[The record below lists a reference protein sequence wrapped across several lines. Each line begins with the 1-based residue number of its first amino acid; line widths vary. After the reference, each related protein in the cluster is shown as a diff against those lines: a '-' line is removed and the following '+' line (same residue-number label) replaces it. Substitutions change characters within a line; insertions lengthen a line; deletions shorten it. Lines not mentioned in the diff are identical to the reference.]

1 MRRCTLITDF
11 LSGSELSSPVPP
23 VTPRPWRSRALLVS
37 ALLLACGCQSGNSLT
52 RFFNKS
58 KPDDL
63 SSDQKKSVLAIL
75 DGDDEKAGL
84 PTPSKSKSQGGTL
97 DQLLDKGQDSLAA
110 YYKQA
115 SPAHLT
121 EAHRCYEQ
129 ALAQEPGHAESHHGL
144 AIVCDLKKEYDSAE
158 LHYRAAL
165 DSDPDN
171 GKILGDLGY
180 SYLLQNKLSESERT
194 LVKANKLDP
203 SNTQATKNLAYVYAK
218 QGNYNLADSTFRRV
232 MNEVEVRQEMA
243 QLFPA
248 GRPDMAKEGESGKLP
263 WQKKEGISTNEFRD
277 RMVDARQQGVE
288 EMRGKKSALESA
300 SSPALTM
307 EQMKA
312 ELVQLAKERDEAYR
326 MVQDRREQA
335 SNTPI
340 VMGDPAAQP
349 GQRSLRSNN
358 GQFYADAAPQGQATS
373 QQPQI
378 YPQGKRAANAF
389 FPDRSESQGFKNRN
403 DIQQASGPDGQRSNE
418 HALHENDRGMDPR
431 TGERH
436 QGIEQME
443 GQQPLLVPNSDGN
456 PALQSDGQNSAPRQ
470 NSSPVSE
477 DAKRRA
483 AMAGMGGP
491 EMMFNVP
498 TISVPRVDG
507 GNRLAPGT
515 GSTWNGGQFPAAQR
529 MLPMDA
535 APHDLNS
542 LMHAP
547 SGEMSVRPNNMGMLN
562 SPSGRSFSDPN
573 FQQRLNPQIPIESPL
588 GSQGLNYQEQANP
601 SQRQG
606 PPQYPQPQYQ
616 QQQSSYES
624 PGNSSPSPG
633 NAVQGFDPRSGINAD
648 LQQYGQTMQY
658 NSAQQ
663 NSNGWNH
670 TPTPANGLPN
680 QPQVGSPNQLMSAG
694 WNQQQLTPRITPPP
708 YQGRSSQSG
717 DEQSSSNG
725 GYGSSNGDSRWQ
737 GGSSDQS
744 GFPQSGGQSAEPP
757 AIYSPGAQVP
767 AEYNSGN
774 RASGPY
780 GQGYNGPRIIPAG
793 R

>member
-1 MRRCTLITDF
+1 MTPETSMRRTTLITDF
-11 LSGSELSSPVPP
+11 LSGSELGFPVVP
-23 VTPRPWRSRALLVS
+23 VTRRRLRPRALLVG

-52 RFFNKS
+52 RFFHKPKS
-58 KPDDL
+58 DEL

-75 DGDDEKAGL
+75 DGDKEKAGL
-84 PTPSKSKSQGGTL
+84 PTPSKSKAQGGTL
-97 DQLLDKGQDSLAA
+97 DQLLDQGQDSLTA
-110 YYKQA
+110 YYKEA

-129 ALAQEPGHAESHHGL
+129 ALGQEPGNAESHHGL
-144 AIVCDLKKEYDSAE
+144 AIVCDLQKEYDSAE

-165 DSDPDN
+165 ENDPNN

-180 SYLLQNKLSESERT
+180 SYLLQNKLSDSERT
-194 LVKANKLDP
+194 LVKATKLDP
-203 SNTQATKNLAYVYAK
+203 GNTQATKNLAYVYAK

-263 WQKKEGISTNEFRD
+263 WQKKEGISTNDFRD
-277 RMVDARQQGVE
+277 RMVQAREQGAE
-288 EMRGKKSALESA
+288 EMRGKKSALEAA

-312 ELVQLAKERDEAYR
+312 ELVELAKERDEAYR
-326 MVQDRREQA
+326 MVDERRQQA
-335 SNTPI
+335 GNTPM
-340 VMGDPAAQP
+340 VMGDPANPP
-349 GQRSLRSNN
+349 GQRSNEPY
-358 GQFYADAAPQGQATS
+358 YAMAPQGPAAAQP
-373 QQPQI
+373 PQI
-378 YPQGKRAANAF
+378 YPRGRRAPNAF
-389 FPDRSESQGFKNRN
+389 FPDRANAQGPQNRS
-403 DIQQASGPDGQRSNE
+403 DIQQASGPDDLRSNE
-418 HALHENDRGMDPR
+418 HALHQNDRGIDPR
-431 TGERH
+431 TGQRH
-436 QGIEQME
+436 QGIEQMD
-443 GQQPLLVPNSDGN
+443 GQQPLFVPNSFGN
-456 PALQSDGQNSAPRQ
+456 PPQN
-470 NSSPVSE
+470 NSPVSE

-498 TISVPRVDG
+498 TISVPPVDG

-515 GSTWNGGQFPAAQR
+515 GSTWNGGQYPAAQR

-547 SGEMSVRPNNMGMLN
+547 TGDMSVQPNNMGMLN
-562 SPSGRSFSDPN
+562 TPSGRSFSDPN
-573 FQQRLNPQIPIESPL
+573 FQQRLSPQIPIESPL

-606 PPQYPQPQYQ
+606 QPQYSQPQYQ
-616 QQQSSYES
+616 QQQSPDES
-624 PGNSSPSPG
+624 QGNSARNQG
-633 NAVQGFDPRSGINAD
+633 NAGQGFDPRSGINAD

-663 NSNGWNH
+663 NSNGWNQ

-680 QPQVGSPNQLMSAG
+680 QPQVGNPSELLNAG
-694 WNQQQLTPRITPPP
+694 WNQQQLTPRITPPS
-708 YQGRSSQSG
+708 YQGRRAASN
-717 DEQSSSNG
+717 DEQPSSSG
-725 GYGSSNGDSRWQ
+725 GYESTNGDSRWQ
-737 GGSSDQS
+737 GGNSDPAGDS
-744 GFPQSGGQSAEPP
+744 PSGGQSAEPP
-757 AIYSPGAQVP
+757 AIYSPGVRIP

-780 GQGYNGPRIIPAG
+780 GQGYDGPRITPA
-793 R
+793 RR